1 MSTMK
6 KEIVM
11 LKKAPAYRF
20 VVFILMAL
28 CYVLVYAGTQ
38 TFAALAGDIMNSVGI
53 GAGKMSLLS
62 SIGTLAMAIF
72 SFFAGVFMGKF
83 GGKKVIIGGLL
94 VMALSGVLYLTNPAS
109 EALLYLFRIIQGFGC
124 GATNSALMALVSA
137 WFPSNERGMAQGIL
151 SCFYGASVS
160 VGTFYVF
167 LCKDMAWY
175 QTMGYMFLGGGVIFA
190 LLILLFYKDIEKAH
204 GVSIIDEAIEGYTAE
219 TATPVAGQE
228 AKSAFHKAKN
238 WSEALKSPAF
248 WLTGIMMFF
257 YCSSCYGTAFVFPLF
272 LTGSGLDAAASTS
285 VMSLGSISTILFCLV
300 GGVLSDKLFHSK
312 RTPVTM
318 MAFGGSA
325 IFFTIIALVIH
336 SVPIGA
342 LIALYFIAFGLLN
355 FAGGPAWALPAEV
368 VAPEFAQQ
376 NTGNCLLFA
385 NIGGFIMTT
394 VAGILMENVSVAAGF
409 ICIIA
414 CQVMVFV
421 LALLLRLKC
430 KV

>member
-1 MSTMK
+1 MREK
-6 KEIVM
+6 RIIP
-11 LKKAPAYRF
+11 KAPKYRF
-20 VVFILMAL
+20 AVFFMMLLGYIFAYGTLQIISALHTDIISSTGIAEGGLSLAASICSLTWGVFAGIAGGLNAKFGGKWVLFCGLVIMAVSGALFLTGPTSLFLMCL
-28 CYVLVYAGTQ
+28 IRLIQ
-38 TFAALAGDIMNSVGI
+38 GI
-53 GAGKMSLLS
+53 GAGMAAP
-62 SIGTLAMAIF
+62 TAMT
-72 SFFAGVFMGKF
+72 M
-83 GGKKVIIGGLL
+83 
-94 VMALSGVLYLTNPAS
+94 
-109 EALLYLFRIIQGFGC
+109 
-124 GATNSALMALVSA
+124 VSV
-137 WFPSNERGMAQGIL
+137 WFPKRERAMAQGCL
-151 SCFYGASVS
+151 ACFYGVS
-160 VGTFYVF
+160 LS
-167 LCKDMAWY
+167 LCTVYSYACSQNGWTWY
-175 QTMGYMFLGGGVIFA
+175 QTTGWALVACGVVLAIIVA
-190 LLILLFYKDIEKAH
+190 VCYRDIEKQY
-204 GVSIIDEAIEGYTAE
+204 GVAVIDEAIAGYVPEKIE
-219 TATPVAGQE
+219 TTSGAGSLD
-228 AKSAFHKAKN
+228 KPRN
-238 WSEALKSPAF
+238 WSEAVRFPGF
-248 WLTGIMMFF
+248 WILGFTLFCYDVSAIGTG
-257 YCSSCYGTAFVFPLF
+257 FVFPLF

-285 VMSLGSISTILFCLV
+285 VMSLGSISTIIFCLV

>member
-1 MSTMK
+1 MREK
-6 KEIVM
+6 RIIP
-11 LKKAPAYRF
+11 KAPKYRF
-20 VVFILMAL
+20 AVFFMMLLGYIFAYGTLQIISALHTDIISSTGIAEGGLSLAASICSLTWGVFAGIAGGLNAKFGGKWVLFCGLVIMAVSGALFLTGPTSLFLMCL
-28 CYVLVYAGTQ
+28 IRLIQ
-38 TFAALAGDIMNSVGI
+38 GI
-53 GAGKMSLLS
+53 GAGMAAL
-62 SIGTLAMAIF
+62 TAMT
-72 SFFAGVFMGKF
+72 M
-83 GGKKVIIGGLL
+83 
-94 VMALSGVLYLTNPAS
+94 
-109 EALLYLFRIIQGFGC
+109 
-124 GATNSALMALVSA
+124 VSV
-137 WFPSNERGMAQGIL
+137 WFPKRERAMAQGCL
-151 SCFYGASVS
+151 ACFYGVS
-160 VGTFYVF
+160 LS
-167 LCKDMAWY
+167 LCTVYSYACSQNGWTWY
-175 QTMGYMFLGGGVIFA
+175 QTTGWALVACGVVLAIIVA
-190 LLILLFYKDIEKAH
+190 VCYRDIEKEY
-204 GVSIIDEAIEGYTAE
+204 GVAVIDEAIAGYVPEKIE
-219 TATPVAGQE
+219 TTSGAGSLD
-228 AKSAFHKAKN
+228 KPRN
-238 WSEALKSPAF
+238 WSEAVRFPGF
-248 WLTGIMMFF
+248 WILGFTLFCYDVSAIGTG
-257 YCSSCYGTAFVFPLF
+257 FVFPLF

>member
-1 MSTMK
+1 MREK
-6 KEIVM
+6 RIIP
-11 LKKAPAYRF
+11 KAPKYRF
-20 VVFILMAL
+20 AVFFMMLLGYILAYGTLQIISALHTDIISSTGIAEGGLSLAASICSLTWGVFAGIAGGLNAKFGGKWVLFCGLVIMA
-28 CYVLVYAGTQ
+28 VSG
-38 TFAALAGDIMNSVGI
+38 ALFLTGPTSLFLMCLIRLIQGI
-53 GAGKMSLLS
+53 GAGMAAP
-62 SIGTLAMAIF
+62 TAMT
-72 SFFAGVFMGKF
+72 M
-83 GGKKVIIGGLL
+83 
-94 VMALSGVLYLTNPAS
+94 
-109 EALLYLFRIIQGFGC
+109 
-124 GATNSALMALVSA
+124 VSV
-137 WFPSNERGMAQGIL
+137 WFPKRERAMAQGCL
-151 SCFYGASVS
+151 ACFYGVS
-160 VGTFYVF
+160 LS
-167 LCKDMAWY
+167 LCTVYSYACSQNGWTWY
-175 QTMGYMFLGGGVIFA
+175 QTTGWALVACGVVLAIIVA
-190 LLILLFYKDIEKAH
+190 VCYRDIEKEY
-204 GVSIIDEAIEGYTAE
+204 GVAVIDEAIAGYVPEKIE
-219 TATPVAGQE
+219 TTSGAGSLD
-228 AKSAFHKAKN
+228 KPRN
-238 WSEALKSPAF
+238 WSEAVRFPGF
-248 WLTGIMMFF
+248 WILGFTLFCYDVSAIGTG
-257 YCSSCYGTAFVFPLF
+257 FVFPLF
-272 LTGSGLDAAASTS
+272 LSHCGFLPAQATS
-285 VMSLGSISTILFCLV
+285 IMSLGTLSTLVFCLF
-300 GGVLSDKLFHSK
+300 GGILSDKIFRAK

>member
-1 MSTMK
+1 MREK
-6 KEIVM
+6 RIIP
-11 LKKAPAYRF
+11 KAPKYRF
-20 VVFILMAL
+20 AVFFMMLLGYIFAYGTLQIISALHTDIISSTGIAEGGLSLAASICSLTWGVFAGIAGGLNAKFGGKWVLFCGLVIMAVSGALFLTGPTSLFLMCL
-28 CYVLVYAGTQ
+28 IRLIQ
-38 TFAALAGDIMNSVGI
+38 GI
-53 GAGKMSLLS
+53 GAGMAAP
-62 SIGTLAMAIF
+62 TAMT
-72 SFFAGVFMGKF
+72 M
-83 GGKKVIIGGLL
+83 
-94 VMALSGVLYLTNPAS
+94 
-109 EALLYLFRIIQGFGC
+109 
-124 GATNSALMALVSA
+124 VSV
-137 WFPSNERGMAQGIL
+137 WFPKRERAMAQGCL
-151 SCFYGASVS
+151 ACFYGVS
-160 VGTFYVF
+160 LS
-167 LCKDMAWY
+167 LCTVYSYACSQNGWTWY
-175 QTMGYMFLGGGVIFA
+175 QTTGWALVACGVVLAIIVA
-190 LLILLFYKDIEKAH
+190 VCYRDIEKEY
-204 GVSIIDEAIEGYTAE
+204 GVAVIDEAIAGYVPEKIE
-219 TATPVAGQE
+219 TTSGAGSLD
-228 AKSAFHKAKN
+228 KPRN
-238 WSEALKSPAF
+238 WSEAVRFPGF
-248 WLTGIMMFF
+248 WILGFTLFCYDVSAIGTG
-257 YCSSCYGTAFVFPLF
+257 FVFPLF

-285 VMSLGSISTILFCLV
+285 VMSLGSINTIRFCLV

>member
-1 MSTMK
+1 MREK
-6 KEIVM
+6 RIIP
-11 LKKAPAYRF
+11 KAPKYRF
-20 VVFILMAL
+20 AVFFMMLLGYIFAYGTLQIISALHTDIISSTGIAEGGLSLAASICSLTWGVFAGIAGGLNAKFGGKWVLFCGLVIMAVSGALFLTGPTSLFLMCL
-28 CYVLVYAGTQ
+28 IRLIQ
-38 TFAALAGDIMNSVGI
+38 GI
-53 GAGKMSLLS
+53 GAGMAAP
-62 SIGTLAMAIF
+62 TAMT
-72 SFFAGVFMGKF
+72 M
-83 GGKKVIIGGLL
+83 
-94 VMALSGVLYLTNPAS
+94 
-109 EALLYLFRIIQGFGC
+109 
-124 GATNSALMALVSA
+124 VSV
-137 WFPSNERGMAQGIL
+137 WFPKRERAMAQGCL
-151 SCFYGASVS
+151 ACFYGVS
-160 VGTFYVF
+160 LS
-167 LCKDMAWY
+167 LCTVYSYACSQNGWTWY
-175 QTMGYMFLGGGVIFA
+175 QTTGWALVACGVVLAIIVA
-190 LLILLFYKDIEKAH
+190 VCYRDIEKEY
-204 GVSIIDEAIEGYTAE
+204 GVAVIDEAIAGYVPEKIE
-219 TATPVAGQE
+219 TTSGAGSLD
-228 AKSAFHKAKN
+228 KPRN
-238 WSEALKSPAF
+238 WSEAVRFPGF
-248 WLTGIMMFF
+248 WILGFTLFCYDVSAIGTG
-257 YCSSCYGTAFVFPLF
+257 FVFPLF

-376 NTGNCLLFA
+376 NTGNCVLFA

>member
-1 MSTMK
+1 MREK
-6 KEIVM
+6 RIIP
-11 LKKAPAYRF
+11 KAPKYRF
-20 VVFILMAL
+20 AVFFMMLLGYIFAYGTLQIISALHTDIISSTGIAEGGLSLAASICSLTWGVFAGIAGGLNAKFGGKWVLFCGLVIMAVSGALFLTGPTSLFLMCL
-28 CYVLVYAGTQ
+28 IRLIQ
-38 TFAALAGDIMNSVGI
+38 GI
-53 GAGKMSLLS
+53 GAGMAAP
-62 SIGTLAMAIF
+62 TAMT
-72 SFFAGVFMGKF
+72 M
-83 GGKKVIIGGLL
+83 
-94 VMALSGVLYLTNPAS
+94 
-109 EALLYLFRIIQGFGC
+109 
-124 GATNSALMALVSA
+124 VSV
-137 WFPSNERGMAQGIL
+137 WFPKRERAMAQGCL
-151 SCFYGASVS
+151 ACFYGVS
-160 VGTFYVF
+160 LS
-167 LCKDMAWY
+167 LCTVYSYACSQNGWTWY
-175 QTMGYMFLGGGVIFA
+175 QTTGWALVACGVVLAIIVA
-190 LLILLFYKDIEKAH
+190 VCYRDIEKEY
-204 GVSIIDEAIEGYTAE
+204 GVAVIDEAIAGYVPEKIE
-219 TATPVAGQE
+219 TTSGAGSLD
-228 AKSAFHKAKN
+228 KPRN
-238 WSEALKSPAF
+238 WSEAVRFPGF
-248 WLTGIMMFF
+248 WILGFTLF
-257 YCSSCYGTAFVFPLF
+257 CYDVSAIGTAFVFPLF

-394 VAGILMENVSVAAGF
+394 VAGILMETVSVAAGF

>member
-1 MSTMK
+1 MREK
-6 KEIVM
+6 RIIP
-11 LKKAPAYRF
+11 KAPKYRF
-20 VVFILMAL
+20 AVFFMMLLGYIFAYGTLQIISALHTDIISSTGIAEGGLSLAASICSLTWGVFAGIAGGLNAKFGGKWVLFCGLVIMAVSGALFLTGPTSLFLMCL
-28 CYVLVYAGTQ
+28 IRLIQ
-38 TFAALAGDIMNSVGI
+38 GI
-53 GAGKMSLLS
+53 GAGMAAP
-62 SIGTLAMAIF
+62 TAMT
-72 SFFAGVFMGKF
+72 M
-83 GGKKVIIGGLL
+83 
-94 VMALSGVLYLTNPAS
+94 
-109 EALLYLFRIIQGFGC
+109 
-124 GATNSALMALVSA
+124 VSV
-137 WFPSNERGMAQGIL
+137 WFPKRERAMAQGCL
-151 SCFYGASVS
+151 ACFYGVS
-160 VGTFYVF
+160 LS
-167 LCKDMAWY
+167 LCTVYSYACSQNGWTWY
-175 QTMGYMFLGGGVIFA
+175 QTTGWALVACGVVLAIIVA
-190 LLILLFYKDIEKAH
+190 VCYRDIEKEY
-204 GVSIIDEAIEGYTAE
+204 GVAVIDEAIAGYVPEKIE
-219 TATPVAGQE
+219 TTSGAGSLD
-228 AKSAFHKAKN
+228 KPRN
-238 WSEALKSPAF
+238 WSEAVRFPGF
-248 WLTGIMMFF
+248 WILGFTLFCYDVSAIGTG
-257 YCSSCYGTAFVFPLF
+257 FVFPLF
-272 LTGSGLDAAASTS
+272 LSHCGFLPAQATS
-285 VMSLGSISTILFCLV
+285 IMSLGTLSTLVFCLF
-300 GGVLSDKLFHSK
+300 GGILSDKIFRAK

>member
-1 MSTMK
+1 MREK
-6 KEIVM
+6 RIIP
-11 LKKAPAYRF
+11 KAPKYRF
-20 VVFILMAL
+20 AVFFMMLLGYIFAYGTLQIISALHTDIISSTGIAEGGLSLAASICSLTWGVFAGIAGGLNAKFGGKWVLFCGLVIMAVSGALFLTGPTSLFLMCL
-28 CYVLVYAGTQ
+28 IRLIQ
-38 TFAALAGDIMNSVGI
+38 GI
-53 GAGKMSLLS
+53 GAGMAAP
-62 SIGTLAMAIF
+62 TAMT
-72 SFFAGVFMGKF
+72 M
-83 GGKKVIIGGLL
+83 
-94 VMALSGVLYLTNPAS
+94 
-109 EALLYLFRIIQGFGC
+109 
-124 GATNSALMALVSA
+124 VSV
-137 WFPSNERGMAQGIL
+137 WFPKRERAMAQGCL
-151 SCFYGASVS
+151 ACFYGVS
-160 VGTFYVF
+160 LS
-167 LCKDMAWY
+167 LCTVYSYACSQNGWTWY
-175 QTMGYMFLGGGVIFA
+175 QTTGWALVACGVVLAIIVA
-190 LLILLFYKDIEKAH
+190 VCYRDIEKEY
-204 GVSIIDEAIEGYTAE
+204 GVAVIDEAIAGYVPEKIE
-219 TATPVAGQE
+219 TTSGAGSLD
-228 AKSAFHKAKN
+228 KPRN
-238 WSEALKSPAF
+238 WSEAVRFPGF
-248 WLTGIMMFF
+248 WILGFTLFCYDVSAIGTG
-257 YCSSCYGTAFVFPLF
+257 FVFPLF

>member
-124 GATNSALMALVSA
+124 GATNSALMALVSV

-190 LLILLFYKDIEKAH
+190 LLILFFYKDIEKAH
-204 GVSIIDEAIEGYTAE
+204 GVSIIDEAIEGYTAG

-285 VMSLGSISTILFCLV
+285 VMS
-300 GGVLSDKLFHSK
+300 
-312 RTPVTM
+312 
-318 MAFGGSA
+318 
-325 IFFTIIALVIH
+325 LVIH